1 MTDTFTDY
9 ARHILHHLNLPG
21 RLSVHCLWLFSFPL
35 IFLLA
40 ACGDKGQ
47 PASPHVR
54 PVRYVIAPASL
65 SGSLLSQTGEIRATD
80 ETTLAFRLDGRLI
93 SRAVDVGD
101 RVKAGQL
108 LAVQDN
114 STGLNQLGSARA
126 DLASAQAAERVAA
139 LNLQRMTTL
148 TKTGAIARM
157 QLDTARSDWQAALS
171 KRQSSEAA
179 LKNAQDSLSWTR
191 LTAPSDGIITAVSA
205 QPGQVVS
212 AGQAVFTLAAGGGR
226 DAVFDLSD
234 PQALTQSNPAVVRVS
249 LLADPTI
256 QVQAHLRDV
265 SPQADPQTR
274 TWRVRVTLDHPPES
288 MALGASVQVNWRREG
303 TRSISLPASALTRL
317 GDQPAVFVVDRAQ
330 QRVRL
335 RPVTLGAFTVT
346 DISVTAGVRP
356 GEAVVT
362 AGVSKL
368 RDGEKVTLLEDGE

>member
-1 MTDTFTDY
+1 
-9 ARHILHHLNLPG
+9 
-21 RLSVHCLWLFSFPL
+21 
-35 IFLLA
+35 
-40 ACGDKGQ
+40 
-47 PASPHVR
+47 
-54 PVRYVIAPASL
+54 
-65 SGSLLSQTGEIRATD
+65 
-80 ETTLAFRLDGRLI
+80 
-93 SRAVDVGD
+93 
-101 RVKAGQL
+101 
-108 LAVQDN
+108 
-114 STGLNQLGSARA
+114 
-126 DLASAQAAERVAA
+126 
-139 LNLQRMTTL
+139 
-148 TKTGAIARM
+148 M

-179 LKNAQDSLSWTR
+179 LKNAQDSLSWPR

-303 TRSISLPASALTRL
+303 TRNISLPASALTRL
-317 GDQPAVFVVDRAQ
+317 GDQAAVFVVDRAQ

-335 RPVTLGAFTVT
+335 RPVTLRAFTVT